1 MQTVFYSIL
10 FLWLSFGL
18 WSYLRYDRR
27 IHNIQM
33 EMESLAKSHERA
45 VGIEKR
51 SLTYNAMM
59 TFYNQNEGSIVI
71 AQFRKTNRIRY
82 ELSTLFVCVLFG
94 VPSTVVAAI
103 SALKILFRRT

>member
-1 MQTVFYSIL
+1 MQTLFYSIL
-10 FLWLSFGL
+10 FVWLSLGL

-27 IHNIQM
+27 IHNIQVR
-33 EMESLAKSHERA
+33 MESLAKDHERA

-59 TFYNQNEGSIVI
+59 TFYNQNEASIAI
-71 AQFRKTNRIRY
+71 AQFRKTNRVRY

-94 VPSTVVAAI
+94 LPSTLLASF
-103 SALKILFRRT
+103 SAMKVLFRRA